1 MFGWGVADF
10 IQGVAI
16 RRIGTAMAMLIRNV
30 MTLIITIS
38 LGIFLYSVDRL
49 KFEPYDFLV
58 MVSSSALY
66 VSGYLYYMR
75 GFEHGKSSVV
85 APIASAYAI
94 VTVLLSIFFNNETLS
109 VIQWFAVIAMI
120 TGVSFVSVNLRETK
134 SFWRQPGIK
143 EALMALSFFGFAFY
157 VAGFAAQSMQ
167 GEVAFLVSGFSQSVM
182 FLTLSF
188 VIGAK
193 LRSLAGQPLKLFGTF
208 IIHAILVNGAWVA
221 YLYGA
226 ALGNISIV
234 ASVSSVFS
242 GITAILGI
250 AVSLER
256 LSPTQYLG
264 ITMILGGVAVV
275 SF

>member
-10 IQGVAI
+10 IQSVAI

-30 MTLIITIS
+30 MTLAITIS

-49 KFEPYDFLV
+49 NAEASDILV
-58 MVSSSALY
+58 MVLSSVLY

-75 GFEHGKSSVV
+75 GFEHGKASVI

-94 VTVLLSIFFNNETLS
+94 VTVLLSIFFNDETLS
-109 VIQWFAVIAMI
+109 VVQSLAVAAMI
-120 TGVSFVSVNLRETK
+120 AGVSLVSVNMRETK
-134 SFWRQPGIK
+134 SFWNQPGIK
-143 EALMALSFFGFAFY
+143 QALTALGFFGFAFY

-167 GEVAFLVSGFSQSVM
+167 GEVAFLISGFSQSVM

-193 LRSLAGQPLKLFGTF
+193 LRSLVGQSLKLYGTF
-208 IIHAILVNGAWVA
+208 VIHAVLVNGAWVT

-226 ALGNISIV
+226 SLGNISIV

-250 AVSLER
+250 VVSLER
-256 LSPTQYLG
+256 LNPTQYLG
-264 ITMILGGVAVV
+264 IMMILGGVAVV
-275 SF
+275 SL